1 MTPSPRER
9 LITGAIAL
17 IRERGVAGTG
27 ITDLLARSD
36 TARRSIYQNF
46 PGGKAELVEES
57 TRAAGAMMSSIIGE
71 FTAGDNPTVSLAA
84 FIQMWKDTLVASD
97 FTAGC
102 PIVAAALG
110 GTEAPS
116 APAVAAEVFDDWTNL
131 LVEQLVRTGVDEF
144 VARSLAT
151 TAVCAIEGAA
161 ILSMSSRSVRPLDEI
176 GVHLAELV
184 SLHLGGS
191 RR

>member
-9 LITGAIAL
+9 LIAGTIAL
-17 IRERGVAGTG
+17 LRERGVAGTG

-36 TARRSIYQNF
+36 TARRSVYQNF
-46 PGGKAELVEES
+46 PRGKAQLVEES
-57 TRAAGAMMSSIIGE
+57 TRVAGQLMSSIIAD
-71 FTAGDNPTVSLAA
+71 FTATDSPVDSLVA
-84 FIQMWKDTLVASD
+84 FVQMWKDTLEASD

-110 GTEAPS
+110 GTEAPL
-116 APAVAAEVFDDWTNL
+116 APAVAAEVFDDWMNL
-131 LVEQLVRTGVDEF
+131 LAEQLQRAGVGES

-161 ILSMSSRSVRPLDEI
+161 VLAISSRSVRPLDQVA
-176 GVHLAELV
+176 VHLAELV
-184 SLHLGGS
+184 SLHSGEMS
-191 RR
+191 P

>member
-9 LITGAIAL
+9 LIAGTIAL

-36 TARRSIYQNF
+36 TARRSVYQNF

-57 TRAAGAMMSSIIGE
+57 TRAAGAMMSSIIAE
-71 FTAGDNPTVSLAA
+71 YTAGEDPVASLAA
-84 FIQMWKDTLVASD
+84 FIQIWKDTLTSSD

-116 APAVAAEVFDDWTNL
+116 APAAAAEVFADWTNL
-131 LVEQLVRTGVDEF
+131 LAAQLTRSGLDESA
-144 VARSLAT
+144 ARSLAM
-151 TAVCAIEGAA
+151 TAVCAVEGAA
-161 ILSMSSRSVRPLDEI
+161 IVSISSRSVRPLDEV
-176 GVHLAELV
+176 GSQLAALV
-184 SLHLGGS
+184 SLRLGL
-191 RR
+191 R

>member
-9 LITGAIAL
+9 LIAGTIAL
-17 IRERGVAGTG
+17 VRERGVAGTG
-27 ITDLLARSD
+27 ITDLLARSG
-36 TARRSIYQNF
+36 TARRSVYQNF
-46 PGGKAELVEES
+46 PRGKAQLVEES
-57 TRAAGAMMSSIIGE
+57 TQVAGRMMSSIIAG
-71 FTAGDNPTVSLAA
+71 FTAGDSPTDSLAA
-84 FIQMWKDTLVASD
+84 FIQMWKDTVVSSD

-102 PIVAAALG
+102 PIAAAALG
-110 GTEAPS
+110 GTEVPLG
-116 APAVAAEVFDDWTNL
+116 PAIAAEVFEDWTGL
-131 LVEQLVRTGVDEF
+131 LAEQLARAGVGES

-161 ILSMSSRSVRPLDEI
+161 ILSISSRSVRPLDEV

-184 SLHLGGS
+184 SLHLDGN